1 MASVPNAVGNAPNP
15 AVHPA
20 SGVANVPSAVASFD
34 QQFYVKQGDA
44 VRTLGADQIRLEVA
58 SKVIRPD
65 ALICKV
71 GDTGWRPLSD
81 ASAIGL
87 ELPSLQ
93 GIRIPSI
100 AAPNVVPFDEP
111 NPFARGRSGGLFSRL
126 SQVKNKGTLIV
137 WGLSFSLGLTI
148 VLQRNGTF
156 HSVAESFGL
165 SETYESFEKSVFGGP
180 GEGTVR
186 SAKRLWG
193 EVVPSELTPFT
204 EVEARV
210 KARGTGS
217 P

>member
-1 MASVPNAVGNAPNP
+1 MGAASVTNAAVKVANP
-15 AVHPA
+15 AA
-20 SGVANVPSAVASFD
+20 SYD
-34 QQFYVKQGDA
+34 QQFYIKQGES
-44 VRTLGADQIRLEVA
+44 VRTLSADQIRLEVA

-87 ELPSLQ
+87 ELPSLK
-93 GIRIPSI
+93 
-100 AAPNVVPFDEP
+100 AARPPTVAPTSVAQLEEP

-126 SQVKNKGTLIV
+126 SQVKNKGTFIA

-156 HSVAESFGL
+156 HSMAEGLGL

-180 GEGTVR
+180 GEGTAR

-193 EVVPSELTPFT
+193 EVVPPELTKFV

-210 KARGTGS
+210 KTQGKRA